1 MEINLTVNGESR
13 SGACEPRKLLVHF
26 VRENLGLTG
35 AHVGCV
41 SGRCGCCTMILD
53 DQPVKACIVLAA
65 QANGRSLRT
74 VEGLADGPDQLSP
87 MQEAFWAADAAEC
100 GFCTPG
106 MLMACQSLLDRVP
119 HADEEEIKEAIGGNL
134 CRCTGYANIVKAV
147 RMAQEA
153 VSE

>member
-1 MEINLTVNGESR
+1 MEINLTVNGEAR
-13 SGACEPRKLLVHF
+13 SGVCEPRKLLVHF

-53 DQPVKACIVLAA
+53 GQPVKACMVLAV
-65 QANGRSLRT
+65 QANGRTLRT
-74 VEGLADGPDQLSP
+74 VEGLAPASGEISP
-87 MQEAFWAADAAEC
+87 LQDAFWAADAAEC

-106 MLMACQSLLDRVP
+106 MLMACQSLLDDEP
-119 HADEEEIKEAIGGNL
+119 HASEEEIREAIGGNL

-147 RMAQEA
+147 QMAQEA
-153 VSE
+153 TA